1 MSHQTHSVADLERN
15 SVATDMELRRQ
26 LLSCMAET
34 LTSQQYQ
41 VFVLNFL
48 EGMSQK
54 EIAIE
59 FGLSRSAV
67 CKTIAAAKYKLRRA
81 LGYSFE
87 PSVPEEALPYDDL
100 EEP

>member
-1 MSHQTHSVADLERN
+1 MSQAQNAADLEKN

-48 EGMSQK
+48 EGMPQK

-67 CKTIAAAKYKLRRA
+67 CKTVAAAKYKLRCA

-87 PSVPEEALPYDDL
+87 SPVPEDDFL
-100 EEP
+100 CEDTVDC

>member
-1 MSHQTHSVADLERN
+1 MSRQIHNVADLEKN

-67 CKTIAAAKYKLRRA
+67 CKTIAAAKHKLRCA

-87 PSVPEEALPYDDL
+87 TTTPEEDFFYDDP
-100 EEP
+100 EDC

>member
-1 MSHQTHSVADLERN
+1 
-15 SVATDMELRRQ
+15 MELRRR

-48 EGMSQK
+48 EGMPQK
-54 EIAIE
+54 EIAAE

-67 CKTIAAAKYKLRRA
+67 CKTVAAAKYRLRLA
-81 LGYSFE
+81 LGYTFE
-87 PSVPEEALPYDDL
+87 PPDPDEDFYETEVD
-100 EEP
+100 

>member
-1 MSHQTHSVADLERN
+1 MSHPSRNAAGPKRN
-15 SVATDMELRRQ
+15 SVATDMELRRR

-48 EGMSQK
+48 EGMPQK
-54 EIAIE
+54 EIAAE

-67 CKTIAAAKYKLRRA
+67 CKTVAAAKYRLRLA
-81 LGYSFE
+81 LGYTFE
-87 PSVPEEALPYDDL
+87 TPECETDEQFPDSLA
-100 EEP
+100 

>member
-1 MSHQTHSVADLERN
+1 MPHPNHGAAAQKRN
-15 SVATDMELRRQ
+15 SVATDTELRHR

-48 EGMSQK
+48 EGMPQK
-54 EIAIE
+54 EIAAE

-67 CKTIAAAKYKLRRA
+67 CKTVAAAKNRLRLA
-81 LGYSFE
+81 LGYTFQS
-87 PSVPEEALPYDDL
+87 SDDDSMY
-100 EEP
+100 

>member
-1 MSHQTHSVADLERN
+1 MHQSPNGEGQKRN
-15 SVATDMELRRQ
+15 SAVTDMELRRQ

-41 VFVLNFL
+41 AFVLNFL

-59 FGLSRSAV
+59 FGVSGAAVSKMLS
-67 CKTIAAAKYKLRRA
+67 AAKRRLRRA
-81 LGYSFE
+81 LGYTFE
-87 PSVPEEALPYDDL
+87 VLEDDF
-100 EEP
+100 PK

>member
-1 MSHQTHSVADLERN
+1 MSNPNHNAVDQKRN
-15 SVATDMELRRQ
+15 SVATDMELRRR

-48 EGMSQK
+48 EGMPQK
-54 EIAIE
+54 EIAAE

-67 CKTIAAAKYKLRRA
+67 CKTVAAAKYRLRLA
-81 LGYSFE
+81 LGYTFE
-87 PSVPEEALPYDDL
+87 PADPDEDFYETDESLA
-100 EEP
+100 

>member
-1 MSHQTHSVADLERN
+1 MSHPNLSADVPEKN
-15 SVATDMELRRQ
+15 SAGTDMELRRL

-48 EGMSQK
+48 EGMPQK
-54 EIAIE
+54 EIAAE

-67 CKTIAAAKYKLRRA
+67 CKTVAAAKYRLRLA
-81 LGYSFE
+81 LGYTFE
-87 PSVPEEALPYDDL
+87 PPDPDEDFYETEVD
-100 EEP
+100 